1 MADEENK
8 NSSAADS
15 ILAETADLYKADF
28 TMDDEP
34 QAVELVEEEPKEPA
48 KKEEKKAKK
57 KVKKEPKEEPK
68 SEEKEEAKEEKPKAE
83 SKTDVD
89 LDEVFGDIKDDDAEA
104 ADEAPAEEVSAKSA
118 AIAAIEAKEAAKLQ
132 KKNEREQKQAAKRNA
147 KRARLQALIDQ
158 CPNEYKP
165 VSTSK
170 FFWYGVLCNL
180 PGLGFIITILFSIFP
195 VNKNVKNFARSI
207 LIVYLIGII
216 LNLILMIVL
225 FFMTPNDVKSE
236 ILQGVDKIMHS
247 FH

>member
-15 ILAETADLYKADF
+15 ILAETADLYKEDIVQEEEIPAE
-28 TMDDEP
+28 EP
-34 QAVELVEEEPKEPA
+34 VKEEPKEPE
-48 KKEEKKAKK
+48 KEKKVKK
-57 KVKKEPKEEPK
+57 KVKKEVKEEPK
-68 SEEKEEAKEEKPKAE
+68 AEPKEEEKEEKPAAE

-89 LDEVFGDIKDDDAEA
+89 LDEVFGDIKDDETEDV
-104 ADEAPAEEVSAKSA
+104 PAEEVPAKSA
-118 AIAAIEAKEAAKLQ
+118 AIVAIEAKEAAKLQ

-247 FH
+247 FR